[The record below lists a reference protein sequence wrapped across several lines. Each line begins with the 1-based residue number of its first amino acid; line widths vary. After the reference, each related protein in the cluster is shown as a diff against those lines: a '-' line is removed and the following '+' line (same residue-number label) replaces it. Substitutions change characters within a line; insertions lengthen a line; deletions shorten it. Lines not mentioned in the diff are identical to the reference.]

1 MFQSGLT
8 KASLESKV
16 SLAEAEQEVLRF
28 VQQYVPEKRCP
39 LAGNSVYMDRL
50 FLRKYMPTFN
60 EYLHYR
66 IIDVSSIKEL
76 AKRWFPKEFS
86 KIPQKR
92 FTHRCL
98 NDIVDSVEEL
108 KYYKA
113 NIFKS

>member
-8 KASLESKV
+8 KASLESKI
-16 SLAEAEQEVLRF
+16 SLAEAEREVLKF
-28 VQQYVPEKRCP
+28 VKQHVPEKRCP

-60 EYLHYR
+60 DYIHYR

-76 AKRWFPKEFS
+76 AKRWYSKEFS
-86 KIPQKR
+86 KIPQKQ
-92 FTHRCL
+92 FKHRCL
-98 NDIVDSVEEL
+98 DDILDSVEEL